1 MPLCTVKHI
10 PLKSH
15 ISFFLSFN
23 PPTFLHFSLNN
34 VCFIL
39 SCLQGPQS
47 CSLLNLPVHT
57 HPVSVSLHLSIWPI
71 HSLSLHL
78 SVLPVHTH
86 CLSLH
91 LSICLTS
98 TLSLSV
104 CNIYSLTHESLKHTP
119 IQSVKRI
126 IFLSPLS
133 LYTYK
138 RRGSLALTHPP
149 SLTCKQA
156 IPFSQHFRRC
166 WFA

>member
-57 HPVSVSLHLSIWPI
+57 HPVSV
-71 HSLSLHL
+71 
-78 SVLPVHTH
+78 
-86 CLSLH
+86 SLH

>member
-34 VCFIL
+34 VCFLL

-47 CSLLNLPVHT
+47 CSLLNL
-57 HPVSVSLHLSIWPI
+57 PI

>member
-34 VCFIL
+34 VCFLL

-57 HPVSVSLHLSIWPI
+57 HPVSV
-71 HSLSLHL
+71 
-78 SVLPVHTH
+78 
-86 CLSLH
+86 SLH